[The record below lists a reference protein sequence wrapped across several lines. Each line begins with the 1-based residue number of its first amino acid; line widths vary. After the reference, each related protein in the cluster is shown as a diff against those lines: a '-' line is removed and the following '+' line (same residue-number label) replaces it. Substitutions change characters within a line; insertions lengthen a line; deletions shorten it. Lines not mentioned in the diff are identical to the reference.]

1 VTSAKRAPA
10 LPDGPTIAEAGV
22 PGYEASSWFGIV
34 APAGTPRPIVDKLQQ
49 QIAKSLAQP
58 DVREKLLGQGANPV
72 GNTPEEFAKYIQAEI
87 AKWAKVVKASGAKV
101 D

>member
-1 VTSAKRAPA
+1 M
-10 LPDGPTIAEAGV
+10 
-22 PGYEASSWFGIV
+22 
-34 APAGTPRPIVDKLQQ
+34 DKLQQ

-72 GNTPEEFAKYIQAEI
+72 GNTPEEFAKYIPAEI